1 MPRIERP
8 VAIGD
13 ATAGHIVTPNA
24 PSGSMANKITAK
36 TAVSATNNSFDRS
49 ARTPGRAGAGSNDV
63 RRVVVVGAPGD
74 VPRALDHPAVGRGR
88 LDVAA
93 ILAVD
98 VESEEGQHGI
108 ERLAEL
114 LDAHE
119 ADAILVAGPV
129 GPSTMRRVA
138 DLALLNHCELLAV
151 MPTEMLAD
159 HDPVIVWSGD
169 SPLVQLS
176 GIPRHGLEAMLK
188 RGVDVIGA
196 LLALLVLSPVIAL
209 LALLIR
215 LESAGSPIF
224 RHNRIGFRGRPFP
237 CLKLRTMRAD
247 AEAYLKNDSE
257 LYESYKRNHFKLPDG
272 GDPRVTAVGR
282 FLRRTSLD
290 ELPQLWNVLVGDMSL
305 VGPRPVVEEELGLYG
320 RSTELLLS
328 VRPGLTGAWAV
339 NGRHDVGYPDRCDIE
354 LDYVRG
360 WNLVR
365 DAHIVL
371 KTIRVLSRP
380 G

>member
-1 MPRIERP
+1 M
-8 VAIGD
+8 
-13 ATAGHIVTPNA
+13 
-24 PSGSMANKITAK
+24 SSKITAK
-36 TAVSATNNSFDRS
+36 SAVDRARQNTGNSASAGHAPSTNSES
-49 ARTPGRAGAGSNDV
+49 
-63 RRVVVVGAPGD
+63 RRVIVVGAPGD

-114 LDAHE
+114 LDAHA
-119 ADAILVAGPV
+119 ADAILVAGPI

-151 MPTEMLAD
+151 MPTELLAD

-176 GIPRHGLEAMLK
+176 GIPRHGFDAALK

-196 LLALLVLSPVIAL
+196 CVALIVIAPVIAL

-215 LESAGSPIF
+215 LESPGSPIF
-224 RHNRIGFRGRPFP
+224 RHTRIGYRGRRFS
-237 CLKLRTMRAD
+237 CLKLRTMRAG
-247 AEAYLKNDSE
+247 AEDYLKSDSE
-257 LYESYKRNHFKLPDG
+257 LYENYKRNHFKLPDG
-272 GDPRVTAVGR
+272 GDPRVTAFGR

-305 VGPRPVVEEELGLYG
+305 VGPRPVVEEELDLYG
-320 RSTELLLS
+320 RSRELLLS

-339 NGRHDVGYPDRCDIE
+339 NGRHDIGYPDRCEIE

-360 WNLVR
+360 WTLVR

-371 KTIRVLSRP
+371 KTVRVLSRP